1 MELPNSK
8 SDYHVNFLP
17 LPNFFHSFCRMNHVL
32 QMLTYDCVG
41 QDIKYMGCDEVK
53 HEVGWRSWWAS
64 LISLL
69 SEVTKEVKELNLY
82 TRNQEL
88 HSSTTCILTKISVQ
102 NK

>member
-53 HEVGWRSWWAS
+53 HEVG
-64 LISLL
+64 
-69 SEVTKEVKELNLY
+69 
-82 TRNQEL
+82 
-88 HSSTTCILTKISVQ
+88 
-102 NK
+102 